1 MKINSFYTH
10 RLLAAI
16 AIAGLPALLI
26 AEPDTTYSEKPE
38 VAAARYLD
46 ARRQSQAVTTA
57 TVDALA
63 ARGPEVRGHIVEIAG
78 KIVGRTTRASASDS
92 PLSFVLRIAGSEYAV
107 FIDVAGDHALIKIGN
122 TVHVLA
128 EFPADG
134 QPLDHYQ
141 MREIVLTADLPLAKR
156 NVLAVAQQETTAS
169 PAEAVNTINR
179 DPLAGQPSDSPPVS
193 QESSPPQ
200 AEVVARP
207 GTLFPDMEQWAT
219 SAAVSTWMEWV
230 KKRNPR
236 LNDLQVR
243 LIVETV
249 LYYSHKFTIDHRL
262 AFAMIKYE
270 SDFNPRC
277 LSHAGA
283 MGLTQL
289 MPGTAKYV
297 GVSDPWDI
305 QQNIMGGIKYLA
317 EQLYTYE
324 NRSNYE
330 QTILALACYNAGPN
344 AVKRAGG
351 VPNFSETQ
359 RYVKRVSDLFLQ
371 LYESGMP

>member
-1 MKINSFYTH
+1 MKSNSFYTH

-16 AIAGLPALLI
+16 AVASLPALVI
-26 AEPDTTYSEKPE
+26 AGPDATYSEKPE

-57 TVDALA
+57 TVDALV

-78 KIVGRTTRASASDS
+78 KIVGRTTRTSSSDS
-92 PLSFVLRIAGSEYAV
+92 PLSFVLRLAGSEYAV
-107 FIDVAGDHALIKIGN
+107 FVDAAGDHPLIKIGS

-128 EFPADG
+128 EFSAGG

-141 MREIVLTADLPLAKR
+141 MRQIMLTADLPAAER
-156 NVLAVAQQETTAS
+156 NVLAVAQQETAAS
-169 PAEAVNTINR
+169 PAEATNIIKH
-179 DPLAGQPSDSPPVS
+179 DPLAGQPSDSAPVA
-193 QESSPPQ
+193 QESSQPE

-219 SAAVSTWMEWV
+219 SAAVSTWMQWV
-230 KKRNPR
+230 KERNPR
-236 LNDLQVR
+236 LTDLQVR

-270 SDFNPRC
+270 SDFNPSCR
-277 LSHAGA
+277 SHAGA

-289 MPGTAKYV
+289 MPGTARYL

-317 EQLYTYE
+317 EQLYAYE
-324 NRSNYE
+324 SRSNYE

-351 VPNFSETQ
+351 VPNISETQ
-359 RYVKRVSDLFLQ
+359 RYVKRVSDLFLE
-371 LYESGMP
+371 LYQSGMP